1 MRQWESRHGNYLLQG
16 QEAKGS
22 IQQSGG
28 DITEEDARKIFKFI
42 DYNEARVVS
51 KHQIRLLIL
60 YQKYINEGKAQT
72 EVMRRLVK
80 MLLVTELNVFDEN
93 LFAFFFCKKQ
103 PNQALRHPHLT

>member
-1 MRQWESRHGNYLLQG
+1 MKTREKEASNFNKERLVFAMRQWESRHGNYLLQG

-60 YQKYINEGKAQT
+60 YQKY
-72 EVMRRLVK
+72 MYSL
-80 MLLVTELNVFDEN
+80 
-93 LFAFFFCKKQ
+93 
-103 PNQALRHPHLT
+103 